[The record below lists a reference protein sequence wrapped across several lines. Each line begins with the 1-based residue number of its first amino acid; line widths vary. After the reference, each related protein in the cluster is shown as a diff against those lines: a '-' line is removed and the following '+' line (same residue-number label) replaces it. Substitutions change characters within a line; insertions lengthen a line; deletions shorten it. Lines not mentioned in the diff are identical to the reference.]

1 MRHTKLAVLIAAIT
15 ILGATSAQA
24 ANYVNIVV
32 ANGIVAR
39 IRTGG
44 QHGSLYAR
52 EAKISQ
58 RITNALSGE
67 LTAIFPHNNDNKAK
81 MSVAKAGGLYT
92 VSVGNT
98 MLIQV
103 YPEDAAGAG
112 TTAKTLAYQWESSF
126 AARLPMAV
134 SPSKVPGHYK
144 GPVGGDLPTEPV
156 ASGLPPQDE
165 PLVLAMARELTKVR
179 AMSQAQFDLQAKP
192 LEAGMLAMVV
202 GYRQPQGYPNPP
214 TSLPRVKNLFTVV
227 RGTEMTDQKFA
238 INKKMYA
245 GTTIKKIREKFK
257 VPARTGAI
265 PTAAQVVMPAIG
277 VPVPPPDVRPID
289 KPRVT
294 PGTPVAKAILGTGLD
309 PDNRLLNPGQQFAV
323 DVPQVLLYLQI
334 KGASNNTPFNVTIR
348 TGEQIIGK
356 KRMSIGGDRTL
367 AVTFYPQTA
376 DRFTPGDYL
385 CEITAGDQTAVVI
398 PFRVGN

>member
-1 MRHTKLAVLIAAIT
+1 MRHSRLAVLIAAIT

-44 QHGSLYAR
+44 SYGSLYAR

-58 RITNALSGE
+58 RIVTALTGE
-67 LTAIFPHNNDNKAK
+67 LTSIFPHNNDNKAK
-81 MSVAKAGGLYT
+81 MSVAKANGRST

-103 YPEDAAGAG
+103 YPEDAVGAG
-112 TTAKTLAYQWESSF
+112 TTVKTLAHQWESNL

-134 SPSKVPGHYK
+134 SPSKVPAWYK

-156 ASGLPPQDE
+156 ASGLPPADE
-165 PLVLAMARELTKVR
+165 PLVNAMVRELTKIR
-179 AMSQAQFDLQAKP
+179 AMSQAQFEQHEKP
-192 LEAGMLAMVV
+192 LEAGILAMVV
-202 GYRQPQGYPNPP
+202 GYRQPQGCITPP
-214 TSLPRVKNLFTVV
+214 TSFLRVKSLFTVV
-227 RGTEMTDQKFA
+227 RGTGMTDQKFA

-265 PTAAQVVMPAIG
+265 PTAAQVVMPVIG

-309 PDNRLLNPGQQFAV
+309 PDNRLINPGQQFAA

-334 KGASNNTPFNVTIR
+334 KGAPNNTAFGVTMR
-348 TGEQIIGK
+348 MGEQIIGK
-356 KRMSIGGDRTL
+356 RRLNVSGDRTL

-376 DRFTPGDYL
+376 DRFTPGYYL

-398 PFRVGN
+398 PFRIGD